1 MSRFS
6 KDELYFVNKLP
17 EQVEIECP
25 VCLNILANPHLVSCC
40 GHNFCE
46 SCIERVKASNGA
58 CPMCKE
64 REFQAMVNKGHLRI
78 INGLQV
84 YCTNRSRGCQWK
96 GELKNLSIHLNKGER
111 EGECQHEEVM
121 CRHKCGGIGQR
132 RHLKHH
138 EDNECLQRPFEC
150 QYCNT
155 RGTYLFIAKEHYQ
168 ICLQYPVLC
177 PNQCTLTRML
187 RGSVTDHVN
196 KECPLQPVDCVFSW
210 AGCKER
216 PLRKDIELH
225 TTDTKH
231 MMILAVACGELKK
244 ENEKVKQETAS
255 VHGELKKENEKVK
268 QEMAS
273 VRGELKKE
281 IKELKDEN
289 KILKQEL
296 LRASSHHLLP
306 IEIKLKHPSCE
317 SEVIHFYT
325 SQQGHHM
332 SAKLLCTFDYFI
344 GVTCNTYTLL
354 LAIHEG
360 MFDKCKPSKLS
371 KIFAKY
377 KDKVIPLIE
386 DTEAAY
392 GFVHSDTLNKVTSA
406 DAVPSGVLKK
416 ELETAYVDVVTI
428 VNVRI
433 YT

>member
-1 MSRFS
+1 MSQFS
-6 KDELYFVNKLP
+6 KDELSFVNKLP
-17 EQVEIECP
+17 EHIEIECP
-25 VCLNILANPHLVSCC
+25 VCLNILVNPHLVSCC

-46 SCIERVKASNGA
+46 DCIERVKASNGA

-64 REFQAMVNKGHLRI
+64 RSFQVMVNKGHLRI

-84 YCTNRSRGCQWK
+84 YCTNRRRGCQWK
-96 GELKNLSIHLNKGER
+96 EELKNLSTHLNKGER
-111 EGECQHEEVM
+111 EGECQYEEVK

-132 RHLKHH
+132 QHLKRH
-138 EDNECLQRPFEC
+138 EDNECPQRPFEC

-177 PNQCTLTRML
+177 PNKCTLTQMP
-187 RGSVTDHVN
+187 RGSVAGHVN
-196 KECPLQPVDCVFSW
+196 NECPLQPVDCVFSW

-231 MMILAVACGELKK
+231 MMILAVAC
-244 ENEKVKQETAS
+244 
-255 VHGELKKENEKVK
+255 GELKKENEKVK

-306 IEIKLKHPSCE
+306 IEIKLKHPSYE

-344 GVTCNTYTLL
+344 GVNCNPCALL

-360 MFDKCKPSKLS
+360 MFDKCKPSKLP

-377 KDKVIPLIE
+377 KDKVIPLLE

-392 GFVHSDTLNKVTSA
+392 EFVHSDTLNKVTNA

-416 ELETAYVDVVTI
+416 GLGTVYANVTI
-428 VNVRI
+428 VNVHI